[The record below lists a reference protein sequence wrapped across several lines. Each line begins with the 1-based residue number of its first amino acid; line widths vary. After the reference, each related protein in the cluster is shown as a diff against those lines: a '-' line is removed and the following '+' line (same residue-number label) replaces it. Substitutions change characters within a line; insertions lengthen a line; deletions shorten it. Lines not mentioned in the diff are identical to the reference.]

1 MESSPHLRD
10 AHRLNVLVV
19 DDDPILAEYVGICL
33 EQLGCRARLATS
45 AADALSAIDDSVDF
59 LVTDWKMP
67 NMDGMALVQEVR
79 KRRSRESYLHVVML
93 TAGEDAGAMMSA
105 LHAGVD
111 DFLRKPVD
119 RIELEM
125 AVSTARRNRML
136 HRRLRRRN
144 HLLAN
149 AHARTRSALR
159 AVREDL
165 DAAAALH
172 ERLLP
177 RGELLDGVTVGHIY
191 QPALLLGGD
200 TIGVTRVGEGKTL
213 FFLIDVRG
221 HGVPAALE
229 SFHLHHRL
237 KQFRPETSAQLEQ
250 AAAMLNSEIAQ
261 RPDDSYATMV
271 AGLIDA
277 NSGECWIV
285 RAGHPPP
292 LLARSGKCAEVEE
305 HGSMPLG
312 WFETSSYTAISID
325 LAPGDRLIVY
335 SDGVLDC
342 VDRVGEHLTPEDL
355 GRALGL
361 SATQSMDDL
370 IEAFDDILGLRGVN
384 RSPVDD
390 VSLLAIEFAP
400 DWTATRSP
408 I

>member
-1 MESSPHLRD
+1 MESSPQRVMLP
-10 AHRLNVLVV
+10 LEVLVV
-19 DDDPILAEYVGICL
+19 DDDPILAEYVGLCM
-33 EQLGCRARLATS
+33 EQVGCNARTATS
-45 AADALSAIDDSVDF
+45 AAEALRALDDRVEL

-67 NMDGMALVQEVR
+67 GMDGMALVQKVR
-79 KRRSRESYLHVVML
+79 NLRSRESYLHIVML
-93 TAGEDAGAMMSA
+93 TAGEDAGAMKSA

-119 RIELEM
+119 RVELEM
-125 AVSTARRNRML
+125 AVATARRNRMMQ
-136 HRRLRRRN
+136 RRLRRRN
-144 HLLAN
+144 QLLAN

-177 RGELLDGVTVGHIY
+177 RGELLDGVAVGYIY
-191 QPALLLGGD
+191 QPALMLGGD
-200 TIGVTRVGEGKTL
+200 TIGVTDLGDGKTL

-237 KQFRPETSAQLEQ
+237 KQFRPETSDQLEQ
-250 AAAMLNSEIAQ
+250 AAALLNAEIAQ
-261 RPDDSYATMV
+261 RMGDSYATMV

-277 NSGECWIV
+277 NSRECLIV

-292 LLARSGKCAEVEE
+292 LLARPGSCGEVEE
-305 HGSMPLG
+305 HGAMPLG
-312 WFETSSYTAISID
+312 WFETTRYKAVKIE
-325 LAPGDRLIVY
+325 LAPGDRLVVY

-342 VDRVGEHLTPEDL
+342 VDQSGAPLTLQHLE
-355 GRALGL
+355 RALGQ
-361 SATQSMDDL
+361 SATGSMSDL
-370 IEAFDDILGLRGVN
+370 IGAIEDILGLRNVN

-390 VSLLAIEFAP
+390 VSLLAIELAA
-400 DWTATRSP
+400 DRIITRNP
-408 I
+408 A